1 MKFTVK
7 TINSARYEFDVDDDE
22 TVENLKQMI
31 YEKTKIDPSR
41 QRLIFLGWDKFS
53 SEIFHFC
60 NMMHACTKDKVS
72 CSPEKNSFGTF
83 RRRQKISMICARR
96 MA

>member
-41 QRLIFLGWDKFS
+41 QRLIFLGWYKFS

-60 NMMHACTKDKVS
+60 NMMRMIILRFLSYHMKFS
-72 CSPEKNSFGTF
+72 CFFPCL
-83 RRRQKISMICARR
+83 SM
-96 MA
+96 

>member
-22 TVENLKQMI
+22 TVEHLKQMI

-41 QRLIFLGWDKFS
+41 QRLIFLGWYKFS
-53 SEIFHFC
+53 SEIIPFC
-60 NMMHACTKDKVS
+60 YMVIMTILRLV
-72 CSPEKNSFGTF
+72 
-83 RRRQKISMICARR
+83 
-96 MA
+96 